1 MKTKYVMNGGLAF
14 SEKRD
19 IKRLEKL
26 AAEGWLLQ
34 EFAFAG
40 FYYKLVKGT
49 GQQLTYTMDFQ
60 ANPDADYFD
69 IFRNAGWQHVTSWGR
84 QVHVFSAP
92 KGTAPIYSG
101 NEIDEGKYTDI
112 TAKLG
117 KGSIYT
123 LAAVILCASLSKVS
137 QSQFEFMHFPLLVMT
152 KLSVVGFIFCFMPFV
167 AYKFKKRRNQSL
179 SGEK

>member
-19 IKRLEKL
+19 IKKLEKL
-26 AAEGWLLQ
+26 ATEGWLFQ

-40 FYYKLVKGT
+40 FYYKLVKGPS
-49 GQQLTYTMDFQ
+49 QQLTYTMDFQ
-60 ANPDADYFD
+60 ANPDADYFN
-69 IFRNAGWQHVTSWGR
+69 IFRNAGWHHVTSWSK
-84 QVHVFSAP
+84 QVHIFSAP
-92 KGTAPIYSG
+92 QGTAPIYTG

-112 TAKLG
+112 TATLG

-123 LAAVILCASLSKVS
+123 LAAVILCAVLLKVS

-152 KLSVVGFIFCFMPFV
+152 MLSVVAFIFCFMPYV
-167 AYKFKKRRNQSL
+167 AYKFKERRNQLL
-179 SGEK
+179 S